1 MYNYSH
7 SLLCSMISVNKRT
20 IQDLFKIYLDKINR
34 SILLIYGDFNQV
46 IKLYFKSN
54 STQFKLQSY

>member
-1 MYNYSH
+1 MYNYCH

-46 IKLYFKSN
+46 IRLYFKSN